1 MSAFNTNTP
10 QATKDYL
17 TNSEIFEILPS
28 NTYESDITIDSTIP
42 IYVFSDVHADIHALI
57 ISLRDCAGVIKKRSG
72 MELPNLD
79 SFGPDKYLPKNSDPY
94 LEDMLNLNIFSEDF
108 DYDETLGYEWCGNNS
123 IVVIIGDLIDG
134 SRGQDINFLEKYI
147 EGINTTI
154 HDYNQLEVK
163 LLRFINS
170 INKMSL
176 LSGGKIYKL
185 LGNHEIANI
194 LGNTNYIHQTF
205 QRLSRVENY
214 YKNRITG
221 QTENRK
227 LCFQYG
233 NSGYNLLIEGG
244 IGILLKINNYIFVH
258 ASIKQVPFSL
268 IKKINNIIN
277 DSQQTSDNIL
287 KIFNRFSG
295 NFERGDPELVNMDNL
310 LWDRSIGENLNPKK
324 CNDHIN
330 NLYNF
335 FEFSEPYTPEQISF
349 VHGIKTFI
357 GHCIQQ
363 SNVLYGKDINM
374 KTFTNVDDANSN
386 QKVDVLIGPPDE
398 GPQNVL
404 ENRIYGISMGCD
416 NNNEQLIY
424 RVDVGSSRAQDQIL
438 LKKKEINDI
447 NDIDNEKKIL
457 LGRSP
462 QVLKI
467 DNNNFSIIR
476 SKMGNTR
483 IYQARPSYELIAKE
497 KPSINYLK
505 KYLKYKNKY
514 LLLKK

>member
-1 MSAFNTNTP
+1 MSAFDTNTP
-10 QATKDYL
+10 QVKKDYL
-17 TNSEIFEILPS
+17 TNSEIFEILSS
-28 NTYESDITIDSTIP
+28 NTYETDINIDSSTP
-42 IYVFSDVHADIHALI
+42 IYLFSDVHADIHALI
-57 ISLRDCAGVIKKRSG
+57 ISLRDCAGVIRKRSG

-79 SFGPDKYLPKNSDPY
+79 SFGPDKYKPQNSDPY
-94 LEDMLNLNIFSEDF
+94 LEEMLNLNIFSEDYN
-108 DYDETLGYEWCGNNS
+108 YDETLGYEWCGNNS

-194 LGNTNYIHQTF
+194 LGDRAYINQTF

-258 ASIKQVPFSL
+258 ASIKQVPFNL
-268 IKKINNIIN
+268 IKKINNILN
-277 DSQQTSDNIL
+277 DPQQNSENIR

-295 NFERGDPELVNMDNL
+295 KFQYGEPELVNMDNL
-310 LWDRSIGENLNPKK
+310 LWDRDIGEDLNPKK

-349 VHGIKTFI
+349 VHSIKTFI

-363 SNVLYGKDINM
+363 KNIFYRNM
-374 KTFTNVDDANSN
+374 KTFTVVDHST
-386 QKVDVLIGPPDE
+386 QKVEVLIGPPDE
-398 GPQNVL
+398 GPQNVVN
-404 ENRIYGISMGCD
+404 NRIYGISMGCAH
-416 NNNEQLIY
+416 NNEQLIY
-424 RVDVGSSRAQDQIL
+424 RVDIGSSRAQDQTYL
-438 LKKKEINDI
+438 LGQKINNIND
-447 NDIDNEKKIL
+447 EKEIL

-476 SKMGNTR
+476 SKMKNTR
-483 IYQARPSYELIAKE
+483 IYQARPSYELIAQQ

-514 LLLKK
+514 LLLKKVVL

>member
-42 IYVFSDVHADIHALI
+42 IPIYVFSDVHADIHALI
-57 ISLRDCAGVIKKRSG
+57 ISLRDCAGVIKKKSG

-108 DYDETLGYEWCGNNS
+108 NYDETLGYEWCGNNS

-163 LLRFINS
+163 ILRFINS

-194 LGNTNYIHQTF
+194 LGDRAYKNQTF

-221 QTENRK
+221 QTETRQ

-233 NSGYNLLIEGG
+233 NSGYNLLMEGG
-244 IGILLKINNYIFVH
+244 NGILLKINNYIFVH

-277 DSQQTSDNIL
+277 DPQQNSENIR

-295 NFERGDPELVNMDNL
+295 KFISGEPELVNMDNL
-310 LWDRSIGENLNPKK
+310 LWDRDIGEELNPKK

-349 VHGIKTFI
+349 VHSIKTFI

-363 SNVLYGKDINM
+363 SNTKNINM
-374 KTFTNVDDANSN
+374 KTFTVVDDANSN
-386 QKVDVLIGPPDE
+386 QKVEVLIGPPDE
-398 GPQNVL
+398 GPQDVL
-404 ENRIYGISMGCD
+404 KNRIYGINMGCD
-416 NNNEQLIY
+416 HNNEQLIY
-424 RVDVGSSRAQDQIL
+424 RVDIGSSRAQDQTFL
-438 LKKKEINDI
+438 LGQKI
-447 NDIDNEKKIL
+447 NDIDDEKKIL

-476 SKMGNTR
+476 SKMKNTR
-483 IYQARPSYELIAKE
+483 IYQARPSYELIAQQ

-514 LLLKK
+514 LLLKKVVL